1 MPISRAIPS
10 RLPILAT
17 LLGLALAGCDGV
29 PALEVS
35 TPNAGGQEAVAAN
48 DSTALPLPDPVL
60 GPVDRRKAAL
70 ATFLEERQVGEVPT
84 HRDASVDLDGDGAE
98 ELLML
103 LDDPNWCSGG
113 GCTLLVFHNQ
123 REDGYRLVTQASLA
137 HPPIAL
143 GPQRHSGWRDLLVG
157 VGGDGT
163 QAGTVALQ
171 YNGEGYPANPTLLA
185 LLAEGATSRA
195 QPLID

>member
-1 MPISRAIPS
+1 MTAR
-10 RLPILAT
+10 RQT
-17 LLGLALAGCDGV
+17 TAG
-29 PALEVS
+29 
-35 TPNAGGQEAVAAN
+35 
-48 DSTALPLPDPVL
+48 
-60 GPVDRRKAAL
+60 
-70 ATFLEERQVGEVPT
+70 RQ
-84 HRDASVDLDGDGAE
+84 
-98 ELLML
+98 
-103 LDDPNWCSGG
+103 CSGG